1 LRAAAHAR
9 IHAHYAPVLR
19 EKKAGW
25 SAEVQSLDLLSDEL
39 FAEMDEIETL
49 LEGSQLSRSLARLHR
64 CLTCG
69 CW

>member
-1 LRAAAHAR
+1 M
-9 IHAHYAPVLR
+9 LR